1 MDNNTKELNKVF
13 GSRYAIESSVLMSM
27 YNDTSLFDEWKLN
40 EEDFKTTEGKLL
52 FNIGE
57 LIRRKGVTK
66 IDKTSL
72 DVELTY
78 HDDLKK
84 DLSVYGG
91 SKAVIKQMSYVSD
104 ENKELYYDNLLKN
117 NYLMGLYDRGV
128 DVVRYADKFKKMNY
142 ESAVAFVECDIL
154 NVDLDKGATM
164 RGTEITDLFITDE
177 ARERYF
183 NGDIVETISFHNT
196 APILNSM
203 VNGLPLKAMTMIS
216 SPSGGSKSTFITY
229 NFIYSALKQ
238 GERVVLITNEM
249 LYQQYEAMLITMVAV
264 DVFDEYS
271 LTRDKL
277 NKGVK
282 NEKDREIFNKVMKY
296 INDNFAKKLR
306 VVFYTSGKKEVV
318 IKTIRRESKL
328 GCRMVVFD
336 VLKVEDS
343 RNSAWSE
350 LIEMSKAL
358 DFACKENNVALI
370 VTNQL
375 RQTAIEKRIP
385 TRADLSEGKDM
396 IKTVS
401 NHVLFR
407 WLHSDEFTGEKN
419 DANFYTLR
427 RDEETGKWK
436 RVPIELKKQDNIHN
450 RFLVAYIDKNR
461 YGTDG
466 EFILYKFEGRYG
478 TYKEICCCKPVPD
491 TNNFKS

>member
-27 YNDTSLFDEWKLN
+27 YKDTSLFDEWKLTDK
-40 EEDFKTTEGKLL
+40 DFATTEGQLL
-52 FNIGE
+52 FNLGE
-57 LIRRKGVTK
+57 LIRRKGVNK
-66 IDKTSL
+66 IDKTSI

-78 HDDLKK
+78 HDDLKEK
-84 DLSVYGG
+84 LKAYGG
-91 SKAVIKQMSYVSD
+91 SKAIINQMAYVND
-104 ENKELYYDNLLKN
+104 ENRDLYYDNLLKY
-117 NYLMGLYDRGV
+117 NYLKGLRDRGL
-128 DVVRYADKFKKMNY
+128 DVVRYADKFKEMNY
-142 ESAVAFVECDIL
+142 ETAVAFVECDIL
-154 NVDLDKGATM
+154 NVDLEKGATM
-164 RGTEITDLFITDE
+164 RGTEITDLYITDE
-177 ARERYF
+177 SMERYF
-183 NGDIVETISFHNT
+183 NGDIVETISFHDT
-196 APILNSM
+196 APILNSI

-249 LYQQYEAMLITMVAV
+249 LYQQYESMLITMVAV
-264 DVFDEYS
+264 DIFGEYN

-282 NEKDREIFNKVMKY
+282 NEKDRETFIKVMKY
-296 INDNFAKKLR
+296 INENLAKRLR
-306 VVFYTSGKKEVV
+306 VIFYTSGKKEVV

-375 RQTAIEKRIP
+375 RQTAIEKRRP

-396 IKTVS
+396 IKTIS

-407 WLHSDEFTGEKN
+407 WLSQNEFTGEKY
-419 DANFYTLR
+419 DANFYNLR
-427 RDEETGKWK
+427 RDEESGKWK
-436 RVPIELKKQDNIHN
+436 RVPFELKKQDNLHN

-461 YGTDG
+461 YGSDG
-466 EFILYKFEGRYG
+466 DFILYKFEGRYG
-478 TYKEICCCKPVPD
+478 VYREIALCNPVPD
-491 TNNFKS
+491 TNKFSD

>member
-1 MDNNTKELNKVF
+1 
-13 GSRYAIESSVLMSM
+13 
-27 YNDTSLFDEWKLN
+27 
-40 EEDFKTTEGKLL
+40 
-52 FNIGE
+52 
-57 LIRRKGVTK
+57 
-66 IDKTSL
+66 
-72 DVELTY
+72 
-78 HDDLKK
+78 
-84 DLSVYGG
+84 
-91 SKAVIKQMSYVSD
+91 
-104 ENKELYYDNLLKN
+104 
-117 NYLMGLYDRGV
+117 
-128 DVVRYADKFKKMNY
+128 
-142 ESAVAFVECDIL
+142 
-154 NVDLDKGATM
+154 
-164 RGTEITDLFITDE
+164 
-177 ARERYF
+177 
-183 NGDIVETISFHNT
+183 
-196 APILNSM
+196 
-203 VNGLPLKAMTMIS
+203 
-216 SPSGGSKSTFITY
+216 
-229 NFIYSALKQ
+229 
-238 GERVVLITNEM
+238 
-249 LYQQYEAMLITMVAV
+249 
-264 DVFDEYS
+264 
-271 LTRDKL
+271 
-277 NKGVK
+277 
-282 NEKDREIFNKVMKY
+282 
-296 INDNFAKKLR
+296 
-306 VVFYTSGKKEVV
+306 
-318 IKTIRRESKL
+318 
-328 GCRMVVFD
+328 MVVFD

-436 RVPIELKKQDNIHN
+436 RVPFELKKQDNIHN

-478 TYKEICCCKPVPD
+478 TYREICCCKPVPD

>member
-40 EEDFKTTEGKLL
+40 EEDFKTPEGKLL

-128 DVVRYADKFKKMNY
+128 DIVRYADKFKKMNY

-282 NEKDREIFNKVMKY
+282 SEKDREIFNKVMKY

-318 IKTIRRESKL
+318 I
-328 GCRMVVFD
+328 F
-336 VLKVEDS
+336 
-343 RNSAWSE
+343 
-350 LIEMSKAL
+350 
-358 DFACKENNVALI
+358 
-370 VTNQL
+370 
-375 RQTAIEKRIP
+375 
-385 TRADLSEGKDM
+385 
-396 IKTVS
+396 
-401 NHVLFR
+401 
-407 WLHSDEFTGEKN
+407 
-419 DANFYTLR
+419 NF
-427 RDEETGKWK
+427 
-436 RVPIELKKQDNIHN
+436 
-450 RFLVAYIDKNR
+450 
-461 YGTDG
+461 
-466 EFILYKFEGRYG
+466 
-478 TYKEICCCKPVPD
+478 
-491 TNNFKS
+491 